1 LDISSGHLEDA
12 VPKSTFTDAYREM
25 LSLLLAARRAAGVTQ
40 VELSKRLGKQQSFV
54 SNVERGLRRIDVI
67 EFYAIA
73 TALGLDPQR
82 LFAELASKL
91 PRKVGI

>member
-1 LDISSGHLEDA
+1 
-12 VPKSTFTDAYREM
+12 VPKSTFTDAYKEM

-67 EFYAIA
+67 EFFAIA
-73 TALGLDPQR
+73 IALGLDPQT
-82 LFAELASKL
+82 LFADLASRL
-91 PRKVGI
+91 PKKIRI